1 MRRNEGGEKMEEKKE
16 KKEMKISLWTFYVLV
31 AALVILLAST
41 VSGWLLVAKQ
51 KAVEA
56 QLPQNNTVVTD
67 QK

>member
-1 MRRNEGGEKMEEKKE
+1 MEEKKE